1 MDLIQNAPPQYCL
14 TNEDRVALIAVDDRN
29 KMVFRFSDLEVD
41 AEQSIFEI
49 IPELVCQ
56 ISPNPEPHIDLSQFS
71 IIEVLGLMT
80 NYTFGWS
87 VDLGQATD

>member
-1 MDLIQNAPPQYCL
+1 MDLIQNAHPKQRL
-14 TNEDRVALIAVDDRN
+14 TNEDRVALIAVDDCN

-56 ISPNPEPHIDLSQFS
+56 ILPNPETHIDLPQIS
-71 IIEVLGLMT
+71 ILEVLDLMT
-80 NYTFGWS
+80 NYTVGWS
-87 VDLGQATD
+87 VDLGRATD